1 MLTIANILGM
11 EYLCMTD
18 FVVVRRIVRCL
29 INILLSLETCA
40 YLVGKKDEKYFADPL
55 QVLLKAIGGHVL
67 ATTFGTPEIFRLVN

>member
-1 MLTIANILGM
+1 
-11 EYLCMTD
+11 MTD

-40 YLVGKKDEKYFADPL
+40 SLVGKKLDEKYFADRL